1 MTGSI
6 SEDDI
11 IKRRLLVEGDSGTDD
26 RQINKLI
33 KFFVKWCN
41 SPADASAAATVT
53 NGNQNGNGGT
63 LAVATEEES
72 SDSIYEQM
80 LATLSG
86 VEFNLMRNKFIVEMN
101 KMEQA
106 NYRALYER
114 IKMEIERAKKKII
127 ENKFELQHARKIRK
141 NRQEYDVL
149 AKQILEYPDRS
160 EMQGT
165 IKQLEEKVESLKK
178 VEAEYYKKLDLRRK
192 QFSVV
197 LQSLSALKNLID
209 NDVKLEDILNN
220 QISSASE
227 TVVSKP
233 DANTGGNHVVAAED
247 KDVILKRRFEEA
259 MDDVNDEDGATPTRQ
274 PTVAEVEMEEA

>member
-1 MTGSI
+1 MTGAI

-41 SPADASAAATVT
+41 SPADGHAVT
-53 NGNQNGNGGT
+53 NGNQNGNGT
-63 LAVATEEES
+63 LAAAEEES
-72 SDSIYEQM
+72 GDSIYEQM

-86 VEFNLMRNKFIVEMN
+86 VEFTLMRNKFIVEMN
-101 KMEQA
+101 KMEQG
-106 NYRALYER
+106 NYQRLYER

-127 ENKFELQHARKIRK
+127 ENKFELQQARKIRK

-220 QISSASE
+220 QLSSVNEVDTA
-227 TVVSKP
+227 SKP
-233 DANTGGNHVVAAED
+233 DTNTDAVVAEVED
-247 KDVILKRRFEEA
+247 KAVILKRRFEEA
-259 MDDVNDEDGATPTRQ
+259 MDDLNEEEGTPTR